1 MVMAQV
7 ECVRHYGQWFA
18 VCAFKREHSF
28 GRILV
33 KRLFA
38 LLISLLSIQ
47 IVAQNAIAIRAGGV
61 VDPGKGS
68 VARNQV
74 ILVENGKIKE
84 IGATV
89 HVPDGTAT
97 IDLSREWL
105 SPGLMDAHVHLTLT
119 EVTGGNAP
127 FESFYLKESSTYRG
141 LRGLRNA
148 QDLLRAGFT
157 TVREVGND
165 GDYATEDVRRAIQ
178 AGMFDGPTI
187 LSSGK
192 IIAPFGGQS
201 TAIPPE
207 QGPFWRYEYIDA
219 DSPEEMRKAV
229 RQNIYYGVDVIKLV
243 ADNSPF
249 HYSVEEIKAAV
260 DEAHRA
266 GRTVAVHVYGGE
278 AADNVIEGGVD
289 SLEHGFFL
297 TDDQLQKMKRKGIFL
312 VGTDTPRSQL
322 DIEGTS
328 GGIFPPPEVLAPKII
343 DRLRRAYRIG
353 VKMAFGT
360 DTVIEMPNKTRA
372 DLMLDY
378 LAVWREAG
386 IPASE
391 ILKSMTGNPAELM
404 HISQQRGSLA
414 PGMAADIIAM
424 PSNPMEDI
432 ESLRKIDFVMK
443 DGKVIRRP

>member
-1 MVMAQV
+1 VKKPTL
-7 ECVRHYGQWFA
+7 FL
-18 VCAFKREHSF
+18 
-28 GRILV
+28 ILI
-33 KRLFA
+33 FA
-38 LLISLLSIQ
+38 LRVI
-47 IVAQNAIAIRAGGV
+47 AQNAVAIRAGAV
-61 VDPGKGS
+61 VDPATGA
-68 VARNQV
+68 VAKNQV

-84 IGATV
+84 IGPNLRIPNGAVTV
-89 HVPDGTAT
+89 
-97 IDLSREWL
+97 DLSNEWV

-127 FESFYLKESSTYRG
+127 FESFYLKESSTFRG

-165 GDYATEDVRRAIQ
+165 ANYSTEDVRRAIQ

-187 LSSGK
+187 LTAGK

-201 TAIPPE
+201 TAIPAE

-219 DSPEEMRKAV
+219 DTPEEVRKAV

-260 DEAHRA
+260 DEAHHG

-278 AADNVIEGGVD
+278 AADNVIEAGVD

-297 TDDQLQKMKRKGIFL
+297 TDAQLEKMKRKGIFL
-312 VGTDTPRSQL
+312 VGTDIPRAQL
-322 DIEGTS
+322 DLEGTS
-328 GGIFPPPEVLAPKII
+328 GGIFPPPDVLAPKII
-343 DRLRRAYRIG
+343 DRLRRAYRLG

-360 DTVIEMPNKTRA
+360 DTVIEVPNKSRS

-386 IPASE
+386 VPAPE
-391 ILKSMTGNPAELM
+391 ILKCMTSNAAELL
-404 HISQQRGSLA
+404 HINQQRGSLA
-414 PGMAADIIAM
+414 PGQAADIVAM
-424 PSNPMEDI
+424 PASPMEDI
-432 ESLRKIDFVMK
+432 ESLRKINFVMK
-443 DGKVIRRP
+443 DGKIIRRP

>member
-1 MVMAQV
+1 MLKKLVAAFILMAAIQV
-7 ECVRHYGQWFA
+7 
-18 VCAFKREHSF
+18 
-28 GRILV
+28 
-33 KRLFA
+33 
-38 LLISLLSIQ
+38 
-47 IVAQNAIAIRAGGV
+47 VAQNTIAIRAGGV
-61 VDPGKGS
+61 VDPAKGS

-74 ILVENGKIKE
+74 ILVENGKIKA
-84 IGATV
+84 IGANV
-89 HVPDGTAT
+89 AIPDGAVT
-97 IDLSREWL
+97 IDLSNEWV

-127 FESFYLKESSTYRG
+127 FESFYLKESSTFRG

-165 GDYATEDVRRAIQ
+165 ANYATEDVRRAIQ

-187 LSSGK
+187 LTSGK
-192 IIAPFGGQS
+192 IIAAFGGQS
-201 TAIPPE
+201 TSIPPE

-219 DSPEEMRKAV
+219 DTPEEMRKAV
-229 RQNIYYGVDVIKLV
+229 RENIYYGVDVIKLV

-249 HYSVEEIKAAV
+249 HYSLEEIKAAV
-260 DEAHRA
+260 DEAHHA

-322 DIEGTS
+322 DVEGTS

-360 DTVIEMPNKTRA
+360 DTVIEIPNKSRA

-386 IPASE
+386 VPAAD
-391 ILKSMTGNPAELM
+391 ILRCMTSNPAELM
-404 HISQQRGSLA
+404 HINQQRGTLA
-414 PGMAADIIAM
+414 PGLAADLVAM
-424 PSNPMEDI
+424 PSNPLEDI
-432 ESLRKIDFVMK
+432 ETLRKINFVMK

>member
-1 MVMAQV
+1 VTARV
-7 ECVRHYGQWFA
+7 
-18 VCAFKREHSF
+18 
-28 GRILV
+28 
-33 KRLFA
+33 
-38 LLISLLSIQ
+38 
-47 IVAQNAIAIRAGGV
+47 VAQNTVAIRAGGI
-61 VDPGKGS
+61 VDPAKGT
-68 VARNQV
+68 VARNQIV
-74 ILVENGKIKE
+74 LVENGKIKE
-84 IGATV
+84 IGPNIRI
-89 HVPDGTAT
+89 PDGASTV
-97 IDLSREWL
+97 DLSTEWL
-105 SPGLMDAHVHLTLT
+105 SPGLIDAHVHLTLT

-127 FESFYLKESSTYRG
+127 FESFYLKEGSTYRG

-157 TVREVGND
+157 AVRELGND

-219 DSPEEMRKAV
+219 DTPEEMRKAV

-249 HYSVEEIKAAV
+249 HYSLEEIKAAV
-260 DEAHRA
+260 DEAHHA

-297 TDDQLQKMKRKGIFL
+297 TDEQLQKMKRKGIFL

-322 DIEGTS
+322 DVEGTS
-328 GGIFPPPEVLAPKII
+328 GGIFPPPEVLAPQII

-360 DTVIEMPNKTRA
+360 DTVIEIPNKTRA

-378 LAVWREAG
+378 LPVWRQAG
-386 IPASE
+386 IPAPE
-391 ILKSMTGNPAELM
+391 ILKCMTSNAAELM
-404 HISQQRGSLA
+404 HISQQRGALA
-414 PGMAADIIAM
+414 PGMAADVIAM

-432 ESLRKIDFVMK
+432 ESLRKINFVMK
-443 DGKVIRRP
+443 DGKIIRRP